1 MTSTT
6 ATTEP
11 TSFKQRLFRSKPEDI
26 LPLKIEHQRIY
37 ILPTRRGLA
46 YLFSLLIMLIASVNY
61 ALSLGYALCFLL
73 TGLFAASLLH
83 TYRNVAGISF
93 QAINADDVFA
103 GENIQFRITMTNA
116 SNLDRVGV
124 ALKTKNTSSVVDI
137 STANSAQAILNIPT
151 TQRGMHTLGRV
162 TVTSTYPLGLWR
174 TWCYVHS
181 NAKSTIYP
189 TPENSPPPLPSH
201 SVAEQGENQRKA
213 SQGDISGLREYHTG
227 DAISSI
233 AWKAAA
239 RGQGLFVKTFE
250 EENAGGETYLSLSA
264 TGLTDTEQQM
274 SRMAAWVISAE
285 RAQADYSFELGDTK
299 LEPSCG
305 PKHKRQALSALA
317 THGLKP

>member
-1 MTSTT
+1 MTNTT

-11 TSFKQRLFRSKPEDI
+11 TSFKQRLFRSKPEDV

-46 YLFSLLIMLIASVNY
+46 YLFSLLIMLVASVNY

-93 QAINADDVFA
+93 QSIKADDVFA
-103 GENIQFRITMTNA
+103 GESIEFNIKITNDST
-116 SNLDRVGV
+116 LDRTGV
-124 ALKTKNTSSVVDI
+124 SLKTKNTSSIINID
-137 STANSAQAILNIPT
+137 AAQASHAVLKIPT
-151 TQRGMHTLGRV
+151 QQRGIKTLGRV

-181 NAKSTIYP
+181 NAKATIYP
-189 TPENSPPPLPSH
+189 NPEISPPPLPSH
-201 SVAEQGENQRKA
+201 SVSEQGENQRKA
-213 SQGDISGLREYHTG
+213 NQGDISGLREYHAG

-233 AWKAAA
+233 AWKAAS

-250 EENAGGETYLSLSA
+250 EENVGGETYLTLSA
-264 TGLTDTEQQM
+264 TGLTDIEQQM
-274 SRMAAWVISAE
+274 SRMSAWVVAAE
-285 RAQADYSFELGDTK
+285 RAQIDYAFELNDTK
-299 LEPSCG
+299 LETACG
-305 PKHKRQALSALA
+305 TMQKRQALRAMA
-317 THGLKP
+317 THGLAP

>member
-6 ATTEP
+6 ANIEP

-26 LPLKIEHQRIY
+26 LPLQIEHQRIY

-46 YLFSLLIMLIASVNY
+46 YLFSLLIMLVASVNY

-83 TYRNVAGISF
+83 TYRNVAGITF
-93 QAINADDVFA
+93 QAINADNVFA
-103 GENIQFRITMTNA
+103 GENIQFKVSMANTST
-116 SNLDRVGV
+116 LDRIGV
-124 ALKTKNTSSVVDI
+124 ALKTKNASSMVDI
-137 STANSAQAILNIPT
+137 QNASSAQAVLNIPT
-151 TQRGMHTLGRV
+151 LQRGIHTLGRV
-162 TVTSTYPLGLWR
+162 TITSTYPLGLWR

-181 NAKSTIYP
+181 NAKATIYP
-189 TPENSPPPLPSH
+189 TPESSPPPLPSH

-213 SQGDISGLREYHTG
+213 NQGDISGLREYHAG

-250 EENAGGETYLSLSA
+250 EENAGGETYLSLGA
-264 TGLTDTEQQM
+264 TGLTDTEQQL
-274 SRMAAWVISAE
+274 SRMAAWVLAAE
-285 RAQADYSFELGDTK
+285 RAQSDYSFELSDTK
-299 LEPSCG
+299 LALNCG
-305 PKHKRQALSALA
+305 LKQKRSALSALA
-317 THGLKP
+317 THGLNP